1 MKQEFL
7 KNFPLMDLVV
17 VGQLL
22 FFSVFMAALL
32 WVFRSGSKGFY
43 EKLAALPFDGK
54 EASDEKR

>member
-1 MKQEFL
+1 MKQNFL

-22 FFSVFMAALL
+22 FFTIFLCALV

-43 EKLAALPFDGK
+43 DKLAALPLDDKGVQG
-54 EASDEKR
+54 E

>member
-22 FFSVFMAALL
+22 FFTVFVAALF
-32 WVFRSGSKGFY
+32 WVFRSGSKEFY
-43 EKLAALPFDGK
+43 QKLAHLPLDRK
-54 EASDEKR
+54 ES

>member
-7 KNFPLMDLVV
+7 RNFPMMDLVV

-22 FFSVFMAALL
+22 FFTVFVAALL

-43 EKLAALPFDGK
+43 EKLAALPFDEK
-54 EASDEKR
+54 ESTDEQR